1 MEENSEE
8 NKENYSLLDQK
19 RKDEIILELKKEIN
33 EQIIKNSKSKEE
45 NINNIDNSE
54 VKELFEKNNNN
65 NKDLKSTT
73 SNNNI
78 DLNEKNFIFQSN
90 ITFKE
95 INNFIKKN
103 EIHINNESNNKEE
116 NKGNEDLVFPKNDMN
131 DLLINNTKKVLI

>member
-33 EQIIKNSKSKEE
+33 EQIIKNSESKEE

-103 EIHINNESNNKEE
+103 EIGFIYPEIFYK
-116 NKGNEDLVFPKNDMN
+116 
-131 DLLINNTKKVLI
+131 TKKVRKTDFRKTTI